1 MTHGTNH
8 PAPTSQKSFQV
19 EMVDISHLERQV
31 LCRQGC
37 PVRTDAGGYV
47 HAIAEGR
54 FEDAYRIARAPNPF
68 ASICGRIC
76 DAPCEQRCRRTA
88 IDEAVSIRALKRFAC
103 ERFGIE
109 APGFDAARLSGLA
122 GPPQAGTHR
131 IAVIGAGPAGL
142 SCAHDL
148 ALMGYRTTVFEAAP
162 RPGGMLTLGIPEY
175 RLPRQLIEAEIDVI
189 LGLGVELR
197 TNSRLGVDFSLSDL
211 LASGFEAVFVGV
223 GAQSSRPLEI
233 PGCELAGVINALDF
247 LVDRHLGRRVE
258 LGSRVVV
265 IGGGNVALDVARSA
279 LRHRAPEDT
288 MSAEELRA
296 ELTKARE
303 VLQTLT
309 SRAGERPE
317 EMKLAIDAAR
327 QALREGARAV
337 EVYCLE
343 SLDEMPASHIELFEA
358 GEEGV
363 SIYTRLGPHRV
374 LGKEGYVTGIELQQV
389 DSVFDDAGRFN
400 PVFSSAPPVTV
411 EADTVILA
419 IGQQPDLSWLRPEDG
434 LQVTPRGTILTD
446 PDTLATTN
454 PRVFTGGDV
463 AFGPRNVIRAVAEG
477 RRAAS
482 SIAEALDGWQPES
495 GSAGYKSTVI
505 PARLVAEVYMARPR
519 TEPPTIARSQR
530 IGGTEVEQAMSPR
543 QASEQASRCLV
554 CHVSPIFD
562 SATCVA
568 CGGCVDVCPVSCLR
582 LVDVASIGGS
592 DPVAGVIAGRYGG
605 TTPPAGATAAILK
618 DETRCIRCGLCAVR
632 CPVGAVTMERV
643 EAVAS

>member
-1 MTHGTNH
+1 MFSRRYH
-8 PAPTSQKSFQV
+8 QV
-19 EMVDISHLERQV
+19 DLVDIGHLERQV

-37 PVRTDAGGYV
+37 PVQTDAGGYV

-76 DAPCEQRCRRTA
+76 DAPCEQRCRRAA

-109 APGFDAARLSGLA
+109 SEAFDRARLPHLK
-122 GPPQAGTHR
+122 GPPEAGNHR
-131 IAVIGAGPAGL
+131 VAVIGAGPAGL

-148 ALMGYRTTVFEAAP
+148 ALMGYGVTVLEAAS

-175 RLPRQLIEAEIDVI
+175 RLPRRLIDAEIGVI
-189 LGLGVELR
+189 LELGVELR
-197 TNSRLGVDFSLSDL
+197 TGTRLGVDFDLSELFAGEFD
-211 LASGFEAVFVGV
+211 AVFVGV

-233 PGCELAGVINALDF
+233 PGHDLEGVINALDF

-258 LGSRVVV
+258 LGSRVAV

-279 LRHRAPEDT
+279 LRHRVPEESL
-288 MSAEELRA
+288 SAAELRA

-303 VLQTLT
+303 ALHTLT

-317 EMKLAIDAAR
+317 EMKVAIDAAR

-337 EVYCLE
+337 DVYCLE
-343 SLDEMPASHIELFEA
+343 SLDEMPASRLEISEA

-363 SIYTRLGPHRV
+363 PIHTRVGPHAI
-374 LGKEGYVTGIELQQV
+374 LGKGGRVNGIEFRQV
-389 DSVFDDAGRFN
+389 DSVFDEAGRFN
-400 PVFSSAPPVTV
+400 PLFSSAPPLGV

-419 IGQQPDLSWLRPEDG
+419 IGQKADLSWLRPEDG
-434 LQVTPRGTILTD
+434 LEVTPRGTLLCE

-454 PRVFTGGDV
+454 PRVFAGGDV

-477 RRAAS
+477 KRAAQ
-482 SIAEALDGWQPES
+482 SIARTLDGWET
-495 GSAGYKSTVI
+495 GNGGTGFKSTVI
-505 PARLVAEVYMARPR
+505 PASLIAERYMERQR
-519 TEPPTIARSQR
+519 SEPPTLTRAERL
-530 IGGTEVEQAMSPR
+530 GAAEVEKAFSPGQAF
-543 QASEQASRCLV
+543 EQASRCLV

-562 SATCVA
+562 SSTCVA

-582 LVDVASIGGS
+582 LVDVASIEGNPPVTEVVSARYLGTVPPVGS
-592 DPVAGVIAGRYGG
+592 KSAM
-605 TTPPAGATAAILK
+605 LK

-643 EAVAS
+643 EAIVS